1 MEVCFA
7 TFQHCYDRDTELG
20 KYWEET
26 KADIADL
33 VVAITKKMRRNKSI
47 EGNLFTQFKETNI
60 IEQVLDNYFYSDDIV
75 LYLYAIEIISQALA
89 QEPSGVTNIILL
101 IQESQMSQTGE
112 TMRQPILEFIYCVLK
127 Q

>member
-1 MEVCFA
+1 M
-7 TFQHCYDRDTELG
+7 G

-112 TMRQPILEFIYCVLK
+112 TIRQPILEFIYCVLK